1 MLVSGE
7 REIVNFYSVHV
18 FFSFLK
24 YESMSG
30 FHSKGCLRLNEDN
43 ARMDID
49 FNHLIAHIPMPPL
62 SKGKEKWT
70 FSFKWYLFINEK
82 LRSSKHFQVNFTI
95 GNYSILIV
103 YYKPT

>member
-1 MLVSGE
+1 MDFLFCKFLIRDYSESKIMLVSGE

-62 SKGKEKWT
+62 SRGKEK
-70 FSFKWYLFINEK
+70 
-82 LRSSKHFQVNFTI
+82 
-95 GNYSILIV
+95 
-103 YYKPT
+103 